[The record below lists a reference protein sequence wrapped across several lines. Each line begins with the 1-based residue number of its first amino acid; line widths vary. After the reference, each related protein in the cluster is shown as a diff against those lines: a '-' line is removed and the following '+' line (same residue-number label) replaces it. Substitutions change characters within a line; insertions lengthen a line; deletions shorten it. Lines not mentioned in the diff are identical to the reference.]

1 MKTSLYSNTKQQ
13 PARRK
18 HIPQRTCVACR
29 GTKANRELIRL
40 VNNAGTVEID
50 PQRKKQGRG
59 AYLCPFAQC
68 WESGLKGN
76 YLEHALRTK
85 LTPEVRHTLAEFG
98 KSLPER

>member
-1 MKTSLYSNTKQQ
+1 MKTRLHSSTKQQ
-13 PARRK
+13 QVPRK

-50 PQRKKQGRG
+50 PKRKKQGRG
-59 AYLCPFAQC
+59 AYLCPFTQC

-76 YLEHALRTK
+76 RLEHALRTK
-85 LTPEVRHTLAEFG
+85 LTPETRHTLAEFG